1 MSWYV
6 RTGGREIGP
15 ISEQTLRAMSA
26 TGQLDVATL
35 VRRSDSTQWLAVA
48 AVPAILPPPGAA
60 PLPRRLP
67 TPTVEAVADEVD
79 IATPWRRLWARML
92 DVFLCI
98 YLLGFVLGA
107 VRPSLFQ
114 SGGGAAHQ
122 QLIAW
127 LLMPVVMVLDSLIYA
142 LFGNTLG
149 KAIAGTAVRAERGGR
164 LPFLPYL
171 KRNFELYFFGLGT
184 MLPIITLVT
193 LIGSFR
199 RADRGELMS
208 WDLSADSRV
217 VARSVN
223 PVRTWIVAL
232 VYIALVGG
240 VWYSQLLEQTKLLR
254 QQAQSQGDWRSQG
267 R

>member
-6 RTGGREIGP
+6 RNGGREIGP

-35 VRRSDSTQWLAVA
+35 VRRSDSAQWLAVT
-48 AVPAILPPPGAA
+48 AVPAIVPPPGAA
-60 PLPRRLP
+60 PLPQRLALRAGP
-67 TPTVEAVADEVD
+67 APQQGALEEVAHDED
-79 IATPWRRLWARML
+79 IATPWRRLWARLL

-114 SGGGAAHQ
+114 SGGTEAAHQ

-127 LLMPVVMVLDSLIYA
+127 LLMPVVMVLDSIIYA
-142 LFGNTLG
+142 MFGNTLG
-149 KAIAGTAVRAERGGR
+149 KAIAGIAVRRERGGR
-164 LPFLPYL
+164 LPLFTYL

-184 MLPIITLVT
+184 LFPLITLVT

-199 RADRGELMS
+199 RAERDELMS

-217 VARSVN
+217 VARSTN
-223 PVRTWIVAL
+223 PARTWIVAL
-232 VYIALVGG
+232 VYIVLVGS
-240 VWYSQLLEQTKLLR
+240 VWYSQLV
-254 QQAQSQGDWRSQG
+254 G